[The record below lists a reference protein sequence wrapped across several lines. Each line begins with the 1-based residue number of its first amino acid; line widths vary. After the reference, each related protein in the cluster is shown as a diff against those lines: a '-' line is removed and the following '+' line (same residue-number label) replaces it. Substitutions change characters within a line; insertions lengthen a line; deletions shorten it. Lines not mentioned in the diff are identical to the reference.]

1 MHAITKPVRDESS
14 AAVTVAIDLAKDV
27 FELAF
32 ADGCGLIIACGRL
45 TPICG

>member
-14 AAVTVAIDLAKDV
+14 AAVTMAIDLAKDV

-32 ADGCGLIIACGRL
+32 VDGSGLIVACGRL
-45 TPICG
+45 TPIRG